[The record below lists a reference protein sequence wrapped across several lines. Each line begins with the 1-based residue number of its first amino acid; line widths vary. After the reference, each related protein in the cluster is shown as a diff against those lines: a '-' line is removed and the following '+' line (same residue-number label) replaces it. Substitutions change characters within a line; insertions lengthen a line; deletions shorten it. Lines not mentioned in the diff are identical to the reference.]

1 MNLTS
6 LKTTPV
12 VAAGL
17 FAITCFPG
25 TLCSQEKMELKTLKQ
40 KASYLVGFDIG
51 EDVLRRELAVDYEI
65 LVKGFLDAVNKR
77 QPPMSKSEMESVM
90 VAFEKQVN
98 AIADQKW
105 KNLARKNMEIGTSF
119 LTINKLAYK
128 TITKSTGEKPK
139 LGSSI
144 KIHVIGKHCDQT
156 EFENTYKA
164 KQPIVVTVGTT
175 IRGLDEAVQR
185 MQAGEKWE
193 IYIPSNL
200 AFGQRGSPPAVGP
213 NETLIYEVELLE
225 VIKK

>member
-1 MNLTS
+1 
-6 LKTTPV
+6 
-12 VAAGL
+12 
-17 FAITCFPG
+17 
-25 TLCSQEKMELKTLKQ
+25 MELKTLKQ

-119 LTINKLAYK
+119 LAKNKLAKGVIQSESGLQYK